1 MAEIARKCPPTP
13 ANAERLRR
21 RYRPARVRLLF
32 IGESPPASGRF
43 FYRRDSGLYR
53 AIRDAFRMI
62 DPSVTDDT
70 FLEIFQRS
78 GCYLIDTCAAPV
90 DRLDA
95 ISRRA
100 ACLEGEP
107 ALARKIRRLEPI
119 AIVTLVKSI
128 RDNVQRAA
136 VHARWSGPVL
146 DLPYPGRW
154 ASHRKIFL
162 QGLAPQLKR
171 LMAGR

>member
-1 MAEIARKCPPTP
+1 MGQKPE
-13 ANAERLRR
+13 NAERLRR

-43 FYRRDSGLYR
+43 FYRQDSGLYR

-62 DPSVTDDT
+62 DPSITDDT

-78 GCYLIDTCAAPV
+78 GCYLIDACAAPV
-90 DRLDA
+90 DHLDA
-95 ISRRA
+95 NSRRA
-100 ACLEGEP
+100 ACLAGEP
-107 ALARKIRRLEPI
+107 ALTRRIRHLEPA

-136 VHARWSGPVL
+136 GHARWRGPIL

-154 ASHRKIFL
+154 ASHREIFL
-162 QGLAPQLKR
+162 ERLAPQLEQ
-171 LMAGR
+171 LFAGR